1 MLLPRRILGVH
12 APAADSLLL
21 LGEEASP
28 RLRGP
33 DAEAALEQ
41 LENEYSQLVMA
52 LHWFIDHARRDEAL
66 RLANALYRFWITKQR
81 PEMAPSGSS
90 GA

>member
-52 LHWFIDHARRDEAL
+52 LH
-66 RLANALYRFWITKQR
+66 
-81 PEMAPSGSS
+81 
-90 GA
+90 